1 MNGFRPVF
9 WFFLLI
15 FWQNCQSDAVK
26 QSVSHPP
33 PQNAENLHP
42 NTHQSEDDGMNSL
55 VSDFE
60 NPNRAIWQKPDM
72 VINLLGDLEGK
83 TVADI
88 GAGTGYFAFRMVPK
102 ARRVI
107 AIEIDPRLVNFM
119 DSVKIHLSETL
130 RFRFETRL
138 GKPENPLLAPAEA
151 DAVTI
156 VNTYGYIENRVE
168 YLKILR
174 KGMSKGAT
182 LLVIDFKK
190 DLPVG
195 PSEQFK
201 ASLLTVENELQKA
214 GFEMV
219 RQDTRSLDFQYIVV
233 ARNPR

>member
-1 MNGFRPVF
+1 MN
-9 WFFLLI
+9 
-15 FWQNCQSDAVK
+15 N
-26 QSVSHPP
+26 
-33 PQNAENLHP
+33 
-42 NTHQSEDDGMNSL
+42 L
-55 VSDFE
+55 VSDYE
-60 NPNRAIWQKPDM
+60 NPNRAIWQKPEM

-119 DSVKIHLSETL
+119 DSVKIHLPEAL

-138 GKPENPLLAPAEA
+138 GKPENPLLALAEA

-182 LLVIDFKK
+182 LLIIDFKK

-195 PSEQFK
+195 PAEQFK
-201 ASLLTVENELQKA
+201 ASLSTVEEELKKA
-214 GFEMV
+214 GFEPV
-219 RQDTRSLDFQYIVV
+219 SQDTRSLDFQYIVL